1 MAKLECTKSQLQ
13 LIQTALDFYSRIGIG
28 QWTEIKNH
36 PTFEEN
42 LYNVCIPDKTLEVG
56 DHTPQGDI
64 LEIKDKKALIN
75 GSVDKKTNMWC
86 NKPEWKK
93 LEDVKLSTDYSKF
106 HDIRDRVDDLLAEA
120 RNVLIQENSCGK
132 NGSWGIYN
140 KNVDDSCRE
149 AYNMI
154 QVIRYELNKVS
165 KNPCEHC
172 VSSSVDS
179 WIENKIKVSID
190 ES

>member
-1 MAKLECTKSQLQ
+1 
-13 LIQTALDFYSRIGIG
+13 
-28 QWTEIKNH
+28 
-36 PTFEEN
+36 
-42 LYNVCIPDKTLEVG
+42 
-56 DHTPQGDI
+56 
-64 LEIKDKKALIN
+64 
-75 GSVDKKTNMWC
+75 
-86 NKPEWKK
+86 
-93 LEDVKLSTDYSKF
+93 
-106 HDIRDRVDDLLAEA
+106 
-120 RNVLIQENSCGK
+120 
-132 NGSWGIYN
+132 
-140 KNVDDSCRE
+140 VDDSCRE

>member
-1 MAKLECTKSQLQ
+1 MANISCTNAQLR
-13 LIQTALDFYSRIGIG
+13 LIQTALDLYSRLGIG
-28 QWTEIKNH
+28 QFTEIKNH
-36 PTFEEN
+36 PTFEQNLEN
-42 LYNVCIPDKTLEVG
+42 ICRPNKTPEVG
-56 DHTPQGDI
+56 DRTAQGEI
-64 LEIKDKKALIN
+64 LEVKNKKALIN
-75 GSVDKKTNMWC
+75 GSIDKKKKMWC

-93 LEDVKLSTDYSKF
+93 LEDVKLSTDYSKY
-106 HDIRDRVDDLLAEA
+106 HDIRDKVDDMLAEA
-120 RNVLIQENSCGK
+120 RNVLIQDNSSGK

-140 KNVDDSCRE
+140 PNVDESCRE

-179 WIENKIKVSID
+179 WIKD
-190 ES
+190 

>member
-1 MAKLECTKSQLQ
+1 
-13 LIQTALDFYSRIGIG
+13 
-28 QWTEIKNH
+28 
-36 PTFEEN
+36 
-42 LYNVCIPDKTLEVG
+42 
-56 DHTPQGDI
+56 
-64 LEIKDKKALIN
+64 
-75 GSVDKKTNMWC
+75 MWC

-120 RNVLIQENSCGK
+120 RNVLIQDNSCGK